1 MQNFDD
7 AEGEVM
13 PVSADCGA
21 NAEAV
26 ITDQEYW
33 RRVRKL
39 AHDLRS
45 PLSVICTGLQAME
58 AVRTDE
64 ELFNTIRDMMQAAG
78 TELKDLIEGL
88 APSSGGESKI
98 SSN

>member
-1 MQNFDD
+1 MPASNAGGSV
-7 AEGEVM
+7 AE
-13 PVSADCGA
+13 
-21 NAEAV
+21 NV

-58 AVRTDE
+58 SVRTDE
-64 ELFNTIRDMMQAAG
+64 ETFTMLLEMMQAAG
-78 TELKDLIEGL
+78 TELKDLIETL
-88 APSSGGESKI
+88 APSSADTDSPAPRE
-98 SSN
+98 

>member
-1 MQNFDD
+1 MPASEVGGSV
-7 AEGEVM
+7 AE
-13 PVSADCGA
+13 
-21 NAEAV
+21 NA

-58 AVRTDE
+58 SVRTDE
-64 ELFNTIRDMMQAAG
+64 ETFTMLREMMQAAG
-78 TELKDLIEGL
+78 TELKDLIETL
-88 APSSGGESKI
+88 APSCA
-98 SSN
+98 SSDSAPPSDYPPPR